1 MDTTSV
7 KKQLGVHIEKVIKAG
22 WLNGLGEV
30 KVKVEEDTVLR
41 GATDAR
47 LYKTTAQLKFVVKFH
62 LQDVSEEKR
71 GYEILR
77 KGPQN
82 FSAQH
87 LVEPLLAGQVDASVL
102 LTPYLVASTLHEVIL
117 HGKASSD
124 WIINDL
130 YEDFLNKLELLWKG
144 TLSKPGPLF
153 GDIYLRRIRSRTKE
167 IEKEWKIEDIDEF
180 FFEVNGKSFGKFKD
194 LILNIEKKL
203 RKIIKQ
209 TKYSCITH
217 GDEHAKNILIKTE
230 DIDISKEA
238 WILID
243 YVKAQEKGDWV
254 FSIAKIL
261 HWWQVYYAIENAKI
275 REDLELKNGKLDIDK
290 KNKMIRVYYDEK
302 SLREEIPPICNT
314 LSNNVLN
321 FAKKIGSD
329 SGVFQEDYDNW
340 QERLRIAL
348 FAILYGSVPRHF
360 NKKNRFAIPI
370 LIGEGLKALNIK

>member
-1 MDTTSV
+1 MDTTSF
-7 KKQLGVHIEKVIKAG
+7 KKQLEGHIEKVIKAG
-22 WLNGLGEV
+22 WLNGLGKV

-41 GATDAR
+41 GATGAF
-47 LYKTTAQLKFVVKFH
+47 LYKTTAQLNFVVKFH

-117 HGKASSD
+117 HEKALPS

-130 YEDFLNKLELLWKG
+130 YEDFLNKLELLWKE

-167 IEKEWKIEDIDEF
+167 IEKEWKIENIYEF
-180 FFEVNGKSFGKFKD
+180 SFEINGKSFGKFKD
-194 LILNIEKKL
+194 LILYIENKL
-203 RKIIKQ
+203 REIEKQ

-217 GDEHAKNILIKTE
+217 GDEHAKNILIRNE
-230 DIDISKEA
+230 DINISREA

-261 HWWQVYYAIENAKI
+261 HWWQVYYAIENAKT
-275 REDLELKNGKLDIDK
+275 RENLELKNGKLDIDK
-290 KNKMIRVYYDEK
+290 INKIIRVYYDEK
-302 SLREEIPPICNT
+302 SLREEISPICNK
-314 LSNNVLN
+314 LSNNVIE
-321 FAKKIGSD
+321 FAKKIGD
-329 SGVFQEDYDNW
+329 GVFKEDYDNW
-340 QERLRIAL
+340 WERLKIAL
-348 FAILYGSVPRHF
+348 FANLYGSVPRHF